1 MGRGLSSLLRLEDDP
16 GIGHKTFSIEANEND
31 LVAACLRLLYVDDT
45 RGGKR
50 LEWVGQVE
58 CSDPVKPEE
67 TDFLAIACGTSVS
80 GSIRSGLRSQSAV
93 PRAPIATI
101 AAVIPLQANVSHT
114 TNARNP
120 TKTAHQKCSCVLF
133 RLELTCENSYNP
145 GGDRRMIPRIDELSD
160 SRRGRGTGR
169 PETTLK
175 RLVRSSRKYMSS
187 FGIWP
192 KDTCLEKERIIHFRL
207 RPCVHEAYLRLREQ
221 RTVDWRN
228 RAQLL
233 GTAANMMRRV
243 LKNHAVARSAQKRGG
258 NDPVRVT
265 LDEAVDFYQRCDIS
279 VAAVDEALDELEKL
293 DPRQSQIVEL
303 RFFAGLTIEEIAKL
317 LEISPATVKREWTTA
332 KLWLQHQLSEM
343 QT

>member
-1 MGRGLSSLLRLEDDP
+1 MNPAIRDADEDRGDRDDIETLGQIIPEVYEQLRNLAQGYLSGE
-16 GIGHKTFSIEANEND
+16 
-31 LVAACLRLLYVDDT
+31 
-45 RGGKR
+45 
-50 LEWVGQVE
+50 
-58 CSDPVKPEE
+58 
-67 TDFLAIACGTSVS
+67 
-80 GSIRSGLRSQSAV
+80 
-93 PRAPIATI
+93 RADHT
-101 AAVIPLQANVSHT
+101 LQA
-114 TNARNP
+114 
-120 TKTAHQKCSCVLF
+120 TAL
-133 RLELTCENSYNP
+133 
-145 GGDRRMIPRIDELSD
+145 
-160 SRRGRGTGR
+160 
-169 PETTLK
+169 
-175 RLVRSSRKYMSS
+175 
-187 FGIWP
+187 
-192 KDTCLEKERIIHFRL
+192 
-207 RPCVHEAYLRLREQ
+207 VHEAYLRLREQ
-221 RTVDWRN
+221 RTVDWQN

-233 GTAANMMRRV
+233 GTAASMMRRV